1 MERKPVF
8 ISVCNQKGGI
18 GKSTFTVLLADILH
32 YMKGYRVLVA
42 DCDYPQKSIFDQRK
56 RELALLDRSLR
67 YKSLLVRQFG
77 VTHREIWPVIASAP
91 ERALTDVDRQLGM
104 LREPVD
110 FVLFDLPGTV
120 GTPGVLRTL
129 SAIDRIFVPM
139 KADRYVMESTLAF
152 AKSVDDHLVRNSDV
166 QTAGVHLFW
175 TMIDRREPGLRCM
188 TFMTRRWRNSDCTGW
203 RPIFPTEAGSAR
215 SSRRRKYPS
224 SVRRSCSQ
232 KKVLSGNAVSIA

>member
-32 YMKGYRVLVA
+32 YMEGYRVLVA

-56 RELALLDRSLR
+56 RELALLDRG
-67 YKSLLVRQFG
+67 LVFPSPILIICSFSRIG
-77 VTHREIWPVIASAP
+77 TSTP
-91 ERALTDVDRQLGM
+91 EKALTDVDRQLGM

-129 SAIDRIFVPM
+129 SAINRIFVPM

-152 AKSVDDHLVRNSDV
+152 AKSVNDHLVRNSDV

-175 TMIDRREPGLRCM
+175 SGLRCT

-203 RPIFPTEAGSAR
+203 RPTSHTEAGSAR
-215 SSRRRKYPS
+215 SSRRRKDPS
-224 SVRRSCSQ
+224 SVRRSCFPR
-232 KKVLSGNAVSIA
+232 KALSGNAVSTT

>member
-32 YMKGYRVLVA
+32 YMEGYRVLVA

-56 RELALLDRSLR
+56 RELALLDRSAR

-77 VTHREIWPVIASAP
+77 VTHREIWPVIASTP
-91 ERALTDVDRQLGM
+91 EKALTDVDRQLGM

-129 SAIDRIFVPM
+129 SAINRIFVPM

-152 AKSVDDHLVRNSDV
+152 AKSVNDHLV
-166 QTAGVHLFW
+166 
-175 TMIDRREPGLRCM
+175 
-188 TFMTRRWRNSDCTGW
+188 
-203 RPIFPTEAGSAR
+203 
-215 SSRRRKYPS
+215 
-224 SVRRSCSQ
+224 
-232 KKVLSGNAVSIA
+232 LSLIHI